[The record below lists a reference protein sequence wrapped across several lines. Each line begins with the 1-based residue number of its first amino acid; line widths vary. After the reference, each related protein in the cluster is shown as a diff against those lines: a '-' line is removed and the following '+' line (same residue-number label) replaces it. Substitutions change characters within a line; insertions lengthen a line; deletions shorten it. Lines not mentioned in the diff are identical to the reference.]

1 MSKKLI
7 CSMAA
12 MMLAASLLGG
22 CAGGKQETEAVSA
35 QMEVSEES
43 VSAGAGAAGESAD
56 AAGKEAGTTAAGA
69 SGAAEEAG
77 AADGQG
83 VQVITDSIGRE
94 VEIPDPVRKAVVAN
108 AYNTEIINAID
119 ALDYV
124 IGVDYN
130 IYQDKESWKN
140 RYTEDMVIGKS
151 QKDLN
156 YEKIV
161 EVAPEVLIL
170 TGNGTWEEAEKQL
183 EPFGIKVIV
192 CDAYYT
198 DQFEKSCDLLGQIF
212 GKEAEADELKHYFM
226 DKLDYIN
233 EQLKD
238 VEKKKVYFEYRNEGS
253 TTIPGNFF
261 YYMVEYSGAD
271 NIFKDSANVEIESEA
286 VVAANPEVIV
296 KVSAPDVYS
305 SYYPPT
311 PEEHQAI
318 KEELVS
324 RPGWDEIDAV
334 KNDNILLL
342 SHYVHGG
349 ASKLVGTM
357 YLAKFLYPEQLPDL
371 HPEQVFKDWL
381 EKYQK
386 LDYIEGHTYPA
397 FTFED

>member
-1 MSKKLI
+1 MKIDFLKKVSL
-7 CSMAA
+7 MTAA
-12 MMLAASLLGG
+12 VLLVSSIVG
-22 CAGGKQETEAVSA
+22 CGNKETITDEIIETEVQET
-35 QMEVSEES
+35 
-43 VSAGAGAAGESAD
+43 GERE
-56 AAGKEAGTTAAGA
+56 GMQT
-69 SGAAEEAG
+69 
-77 AADGQG
+77 
-83 VQVITDSIGRE
+83 VTDSVGRS
-94 VEIPDPVRKAVVAN
+94 VEIPDPVTKAVVAN

-119 ALDYV
+119 ALDCV

-140 RYTEDMVIGKS
+140 RFTEDMVIGKS

-156 YEKIV
+156 YEKII
-161 EVAPEVLIL
+161 ELNPEVLIL
-170 TGNGTWEEAEKQL
+170 TGNGTYEEAEKQL

-198 DQFEKSCDLLGQIF
+198 NQFEKSCDLLGEIF
-212 GKEAEADELKHYFM
+212 GKEKKADELKHYFM

-238 VEKKKVYFEYRNEGS
+238 VEKKRVYFEYRTEGN

-261 YYMVEYSGAD
+261 YYMMEYAGAD
-271 NIFKDSANVEIESEA
+271 NVFKDSANVVVESEA
-286 VVAANPEVIV
+286 VVDADPEYIV

-311 PEEHQAI
+311 LEEHKEI
-318 KEELVS
+318 KEELIN
-324 RPGWDEIDAV
+324 RPGWDEIEAV

-357 YLAKFLYPEQLPDL
+357 YIAKFLYPELLPEL

-397 FTFED
+397 YTFED

>member
-7 CSMAA
+7 RSIMAVV
-12 MMLAASLLGG
+12 LVASLLAG
-22 CAGGKQETEAVSA
+22 CKG
-35 QMEVSEES
+35 
-43 VSAGAGAAGESAD
+43 SAGASSSS
-56 AAGKEAGTTAAGA
+56 GA
-69 SGAAEEAG
+69 SEGSVSDPLVSEDVLSDASKDVSSDAFAE
-77 AADGQG
+77 ADSLGETVESQEG
-83 VQVITDSIGRE
+83 GDLMQVVTDSIGRE
-94 VEIPDPVRKAVVAN
+94 VKLPDPVTKAVVAN

-119 ALDYV
+119 ALDCV

-161 EVAPEVLIL
+161 ELAPEVLIL
-170 TGNGTWEEAEKQL
+170 TGNGTWEEAQRQL
-183 EPFGIKVIV
+183 EPFGIQVVV

-198 DQFEKSCDLLGQIF
+198 DRFGQSCDLLGQIF
-212 GKEAEADELKHYFM
+212 GKEEEAEELKHYFM
-226 DKLDYIN
+226 DKLDYIRR
-233 EQLKD
+233 QLKD
-238 VEKKKVYFEYRNEGS
+238 VEKKQVYFEYRREGN

-271 NIFKDSANVEIESEA
+271 NVFKDSANVEVESEA
-286 VVAANPEVIV
+286 VVAKNPQYIV

-305 SYYPPT
+305 SYYPPS
-311 PEEHQAI
+311 PADHQAI
-318 KEELVS
+318 KEELGA
-324 RPGWDEIDAV
+324 RPGWDEIDAI
-334 KNDNILLL
+334 KNDRVLLL

-357 YLAKFLYPEQLPDL
+357 YVAKFLYPELLPDL
-371 HPEQVFKDWL
+371 HPEQVFRDWL

-386 LDYIEGHTYPA
+386 LEYIEGHTYPA
-397 FTFED
+397 YRFED

>member
-12 MMLAASLLGG
+12 MMVAASLIGG
-22 CAGGKQETEAVSA
+22 CAGGKQDAPAAA
-35 QMEVSEES
+35 Q
-43 VSAGAGAAGESAD
+43 AA
-56 AAGKEAGTTAAGA
+56 T
-69 SGAAEEAG
+69 
-77 AADGQG
+77 
-83 VQVITDSIGRE
+83 QVITDSIGRE

-161 EVAPEVLIL
+161 ELAPEVLIL

-183 EPFGIKVIV
+183 EPFGIKVVV

-198 DQFEKSCDLLGQIF
+198 NQFEQSCDLLGQIF

-238 VEKKKVYFEYRNEGS
+238 VKKKKVYFEYRNEGS

-286 VVAANPEVIV
+286 VVAANPEFIV

-311 PEEHQAI
+311 LEEHQAI
-318 KEELVS
+318 KEELIS

-357 YLAKFLYPEQLPDL
+357 YLAKALYPEQLPDL

>member
-1 MSKKLI
+1 MSKKWIRL
-7 CSMAA
+7 MAFTVV
-12 MMLAASLLGG
+12 AASLLAG
-22 CAGGKQETEAVSA
+22 CAGGKQENTVTTTAV
-35 QMEVSEES
+35 ES
-43 VSAGAGAAGESAD
+43 VAETSTTDQSMETEEPSVSQGEQVD
-56 AAGKEAGTTAAGA
+56 
-69 SGAAEEAG
+69 
-77 AADGQG
+77 
-83 VQVITDSIGRE
+83 VQTITDSIGRQ
-94 VEIPDPVRKAVVAN
+94 VEIPKPVTKAVVAN

-119 ALDYV
+119 ALDCV

-161 EVAPEVLIL
+161 ELAPEVLIL

-183 EPFGIKVIV
+183 EPFGIKVVV

-198 DQFEKSCDLLGQIF
+198 NQFEQSCDLLGQIF
-212 GKEAEADELKHYFM
+212 GKEAESDELKHYFM
-226 DKLDYIN
+226 DKLDYIS

-238 VEKKKVYFEYRNEGS
+238 VEKKRVYFEYRNEGN

-271 NIFKDSANVEIESEA
+271 NVFKDSANVQIESEA
-286 VVAANPEVIV
+286 VVAANPEFIV

-311 PEEHQAI
+311 LEEHQAI
-318 KEELVS
+318 KEELMS

-357 YLAKFLYPEQLPDL
+357 YLAKALYPEELPEL

>member
-1 MSKKLI
+1 MKKGYNKKL
-7 CSMAA
+7 SLLLVSV
-12 MMLAASLLGG
+12 MLA
-22 CAGGKQETEAVSA
+22 
-35 QMEVSEES
+35 
-43 VSAGAGAAGESAD
+43 AGAAGCTKPAEN
-56 AAGKEAGTTAAGA
+56 AAGPKSEQNQ
-69 SGAAEEAG
+69 EELP
-77 AADGQG
+77 
-83 VQVITDSIGRE
+83 VQTVTDSIGRE
-94 VEIPDPVRKAVVAN
+94 VEIPNPVTKAVVAN

-119 ALDYV
+119 ALDCV

-140 RYTEDMVIGKS
+140 RFTEDMVIGKS

-156 YEKIV
+156 YEKII
-161 EVAPEVLIL
+161 ELNPEVLIL
-170 TGNGTWEEAEKQL
+170 TGNGTYEEAEAQL
-183 EPFGIKVIV
+183 EPFGIKVVV

-212 GKEAEADELKHYFM
+212 GKEDNADGLKHYFM

-238 VEKKKVYFEYRNEGS
+238 VDKKTVYFEYRTEGN

-271 NIFKDSANVEIESEA
+271 NIFKDAANVQIESEA
-286 VVAANPEVIV
+286 VVAANPEYIV

-311 PEEHQAI
+311 IEEHQQI
-318 KEELVS
+318 KEELIS
-324 RPGWDEIDAV
+324 RLGWDEINAV

-357 YLAKFLYPEQLPDL
+357 YIAKFLYPELLPDL
-371 HPEQVFKDWL
+371 HPEQVFRDWL

-397 FTFED
+397 YTFED

>member
-1 MSKKLI
+1 
-7 CSMAA
+7 
-12 MMLAASLLGG
+12 MLAFILGISVLSGCGTERTSQSDQPDSSVLSAS
-22 CAGGKQETEAVSA
+22 AET
-35 QMEVSEES
+35 SENETDKS
-43 VSAGAGAAGESAD
+43 
-56 AAGKEAGTTAAGA
+56 
-69 SGAAEEAG
+69 AEEA
-77 AADGQG
+77 
-83 VQVITDSIGRE
+83 VQTVTDSIGRQ
-94 VEIPDPVRKAVVAN
+94 VEIPNPVTKAVVAN

-119 ALDYV
+119 ALDCV
-124 IGVDYN
+124 TGVDYN

-140 RYTEDMVIGKS
+140 RFTEDMVIGKS

-156 YEKIV
+156 YEKII
-161 EVAPEVLIL
+161 ELNPEVLIL
-170 TGNGTWEEAEKQL
+170 TGNGTYEEAEKQL

-212 GKEAEADELKHYFM
+212 GKQENADELKHYFI
-226 DKLDYIN
+226 DKLDYIKT
-233 EQLKD
+233 QLRD
-238 VEKKKVYFEYRNEGS
+238 VEKKRVYFEYRTEGN

-271 NIFKDSANVEIESEA
+271 NIFKNAANVQVESEA
-286 VVAANPEVIV
+286 VVSANPQYIV

-311 PEEHQAI
+311 AEENQAI
-318 KEELVS
+318 KAELCQ

-349 ASKLVGTM
+349 AFKLVGTM
-357 YLAKFLYPEQLPDL
+357 YIAKFLYPELLPDL

-397 FTFED
+397 FSFED